1 MEATFKDFGLQTA
14 TRKADSLKEK
24 NPDSII
30 FVIYD
35 YEDQQHD
42 AVTEEQLEELYI
54 MDWDFTI
61 IYEI

>member
-14 TRKADSLKEK
+14 CRKADSLKEDH
-24 NPDSII
+24 PDSII

-35 YEDQQHD
+35 YEAQQHD
-42 AVTEEQLEELYI
+42 AITEDQLEDFYI